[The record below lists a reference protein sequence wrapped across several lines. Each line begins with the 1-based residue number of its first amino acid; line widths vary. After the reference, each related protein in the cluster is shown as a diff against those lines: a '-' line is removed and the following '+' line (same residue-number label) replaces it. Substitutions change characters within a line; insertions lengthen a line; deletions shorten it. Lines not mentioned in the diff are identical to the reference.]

1 MTALIRAIKCES
13 AACQAEGSRN
23 DKCSR
28 NQIQIRGRNRKDLF
42 AVWAA
47 RKCRRSGLPKPD
59 DYFVLTMYGN
69 ESKSKL
75 S

>member
-1 MTALIRAIKCES
+1 MTALIRAIKWES
-13 AACQAEGSRN
+13 AAGHAEGSKN
-23 DKCSR
+23 DKRSR
-28 NQIQIRGRNRKDLF
+28 NQIQMRGRNRKDLF
-42 AVWAA
+42 DVGAS
-47 RKCRRSGLPKPD
+47 RKCRRSGLPKSD